1 MRPTLIRL
9 LADLRAQ
16 LRVPFVKV
24 GLMVFGALVALYV
37 LIQVRPSD
45 VGATPSPTPSQPPPL
60 PTVPELDAGPPAAPA
75 PTTAQIVFNT
85 VPPSKAFVTW
95 GKKKLGKI
103 EPNKPLIVVRPRD
116 SGPLDVTVRAEGF
129 LPVHTRAHTFSDNKV
144 LVRLTAPEAIN
155 TLLGYRVPLDA
166 GSPPLTLEETMFD
179 GGAPLP
185 PPPPPTTAPPPP
197 GMPP

>member
-1 MRPTLIRL
+1 MSPALIRL
-9 LADLRAQ
+9 AAQLRAQ
-16 LRVPFVKV
+16 LRIPFVKV
-24 GLMVFGALVALYV
+24 GLMVLGALVALYV

-60 PTVPELDAGPPAAPA
+60 PTVPGLDAGPPTAPV

-144 LVRLTAPEAIN
+144 LVRLTAPEATN

-166 GSPPLTLEETMFD
+166 GSPALVLEETMVD
-179 GGAPLP
+179 GGVPLP
-185 PPPPPTTAPPPP
+185 PPLPPTTVPPPP
-197 GMPP
+197 VMPP

>member
-1 MRPTLIRL
+1 MRPALIRL
-9 LADLRAQ
+9 AACLRTQ
-16 LRVPFVKV
+16 LRIPFVKV
-24 GLMVFGALVALYV
+24 GLMVLGALLALYV

-45 VGATPSPTPSQPPPL
+45 VGATPSAVPSQPPPL
-60 PTVPELDAGPPAAPA
+60 PTVPELDAGPPAAPE

-166 GSPPLTLEETMFD
+166 GSPALVLEETMID
-179 GGAPLP
+179 GGVPLP
-185 PPPPPTTAPPPP
+185 PPTVQPPPA
-197 GMPP
+197 MPP